1 MKILI
6 IGGYGVF
13 GGRLA
18 ELLADID
25 TLEILV
31 GGRSLERAQ
40 AFCAAYRGV
49 ARVRPVRLDRDAIA
63 AVLETERPVL
73 VVDASGPFQHYGGNR
88 YAIVE
93 ACIAAGVNYLDFADS
108 SDFVHGVAAFDGRAR
123 TAGIFVLSGVSS
135 FPVLTAAVLRRI
147 AQTMDIVSV
156 TGGIAPSPHAGIGMN
171 VMRAVLG
178 YAGTPVKLLRHGVEA
193 EALALV
199 ETMRFTIAVPGRL
212 PLRNIRFSLVDVPDL
227 REIPPEY
234 PALRDIWMGA
244 GPVPE
249 YLHRLL
255 NLLARARAAFR
266 LPSYAPLAGLFHRVM
281 NLMRYGEHRGGMF
294 VHARGLSNGEPA
306 ERSWALLAEG
316 DDGPYIPSMA
326 IEALVR
332 KMIAGERPADG
343 ARSAIRA
350 LELEDYEHLFASRSI
365 YTGFRDG
372 PQPGAPPYRQLLESA
387 LDDLPAPVRAIHDT
401 TRPRRWTG
409 RARVRRGSGLIAGI
423 ISGFMGFPAA
433 TEDVEVSV
441 EMSPE
446 RGGERWTRRFGGKQ
460 FSSFQWPGTGR
471 NDCLMMERFGI
482 VTVALALVVEDG
494 RLHLVPRRWSC
505 LGVPLPAVLLPRGN
519 SFEMV
524 RDDRFCFDVEIAAP
538 LIGLIVA
545 YDGVLEPD

>member
-31 GGRSLERAQ
+31 GGRSFDRAQ
-40 AFCAAYRGV
+40 AFCAAYRGGAV
-49 ARVRPVRLDRDAIA
+49 VRPLAVDRARIA
-63 AVLETERPVL
+63 EVLASEHPDL
-73 VVDASGPFQHYGGNR
+73 VVDASGPFQHYSGNR
-88 YAIVE
+88 YGVVE
-93 ACIAAGVNYLDFADS
+93 ACVDAGVNYLDFADS
-108 SDFVHGVAAFDGRAR
+108 SDFVHGIAAFDARAR
-123 TAGIFVLSGVSS
+123 AAGIFVLSGVSS
-135 FPVLTAAVLRRI
+135 FPVLTAAVLRRMSRTLDI
-147 AQTMDIVSV
+147 ASV

-178 YAGTPVKLLRHGVEA
+178 YAGTPVRLFRNGVES
-193 EALALV
+193 EAMALV
-199 ETMRFTIAVPGRL
+199 ETMRFTIAVPGKL

-227 REIPPEY
+227 REIPPEH

-249 YLHRLL
+249 FLHRLL
-255 NLLARARAAFR
+255 NLLASARATFG
-266 LPSYAPLAGLFHRVM
+266 LPSCAPLAGLFHRVM
-281 NLMRYGEHRGGMF
+281 TVMRYGEHRGGMF
-294 VHARGLSNGEPA
+294 IHVQGRRDGEPA
-306 ERSWALLAEG
+306 ELTWNLLAEG

-332 KMIAGERPADG
+332 KIVDGERPADG

-350 LELEDYEHLFASRSI
+350 LELDDYERLFRDRSI
-365 YTGFRDG
+365 YTGFREG
-372 PQPGAPPYRQLLESA
+372 AQPDAPPYRQVLGSA
-387 LDDLPAPVRAIHDT
+387 LDDLPAPVRSIHDA
-401 TRPRRWTG
+401 TRRRIWSG
-409 RARVRRGSGLIAGI
+409 RARVRRGSGVIAGI
-423 ISGFMGFPAA
+423 ISRLIGFPPA
-433 TEDVEVSV
+433 TQDIEVSV

-446 RGGERWTRRFGGKQ
+446 RGGERWTRCFGGKR
-460 FSSFQWPGTGR
+460 FSSFQWPGAGR

-482 VTVALALVVEDG
+482 VTVALALVVEDS
-494 RLHLVPRRWSC
+494 RLHLVPRHWSC
-505 LGVPLPAVLLPRGN
+505 LGVPLPAFFMPRGN
-519 SFEMV
+519 SLETV
-524 RDDRFCFDVEIAAP
+524 RGDRFCFDVEIAAP